1 MLELGKN
8 SIKMHTEITKVL
20 KKVNPD
26 IIFTVGKDSINIKKN
41 LPKELQSFHFTNY
54 EKKFYSTSKNFKNN
68 DLIMVKGSNSSK
80 VNLISKQ
87 ILGSE

>member
-26 IIFTVGKDSINIKKN
+26 IIFTVGKDSINIKK
-41 LPKELQSFHFTNY
+41 
-54 EKKFYSTSKNFKNN
+54 
-68 DLIMVKGSNSSK
+68 SSK
-80 VNLISKQ
+80 RTTVISFY
-87 ILGSE
+87 

>member
-1 MLELGKN
+1 MDQA
-8 SIKMHTEITKVL
+8 SYWIFARKVL

-54 EKKFYSTSKNFKNN
+54 EKVFTQLLKILKNN

-87 ILGSE
+87 ILESE

>member
-26 IIFTVGKDSINIKKN
+26 IIFTVGKDSINIKKIFQKN
-41 LPKELQSFHFTNY
+41 YSHFILLTM
-54 EKKFYSTSKNFKNN
+54 KKFLLNF
-68 DLIMVKGSNSSK
+68 
-80 VNLISKQ
+80 
-87 ILGSE
+87 